1 MTSEA
6 FMPCSPR
13 LPFVMAAMALILP
26 LAAQAGGTDNPVL
39 SAASLGYA
47 GTGVAL
53 AEGPDT
59 VFYNPAGLTRLRERR
74 LSQGLSIV
82 SGSMRVRDEGST
94 RAQDPFA
101 PPCHEANDPACPVV
115 QDPAEPGHVLPGFQ
129 PIPDLYLAAPVND
142 RLTLGLGVY
151 TPMGAKV
158 SYHADWVGQGMV
170 QRGELQTVNI
180 NPSLGIRLAPGHS
193 LGLGLDVEI
202 ARVYQRSA
210 VDVGQGAK
218 YYGEAVLQDAS
229 EAGVLGLP
237 VGNLLPLGELY
248 SRLLPGAAKS
258 FLGDLLVSTGGI
270 SGSAGISYEGYGAGV
285 GWNAGYL
292 FEPSER
298 TRFGLAFRSQIRI
311 PTRGRVD
318 WDFTRVDGQVP
329 DSRNLPSFMP
339 AGEYLATYYRP
350 DTTGHVEVIDPLR
363 VSAGFFHQLTPRLM
377 LLADVAWAQ
386 QSATRELRM
395 RFDDRIGPDGE
406 VIRQGDAVIPQY
418 WRDTVRVSAGLG
430 YVLSPRWLLR
440 GGLAYDQSPITDP
453 RYRHPG
459 GPDSNRLMLALG
471 ARFGMA
477 DGTLLD
483 VGYGFI
489 RLEDASSRY
498 HESCTMN
505 YYERA
510 DNSAGSK
517 DECTANGGNFRA
529 QYSDGRVHVLSFSL
543 TKAL

>member
-1 MTSEA
+1 MS
-6 FMPCSPR
+6 CRRS
-13 LPFVMAAMALILP
+13 LSIALALALP
-26 LAAQAGGTDNPVL
+26 LSALAGGTDNPVL

-53 AEGPDT
+53 ADGPDT
-59 VFYNPAGLTRLRERR
+59 VFYNPAGLTRLRGRQ

-82 SGSMRVRDEGST
+82 SGNMKVTDEGST

-101 PPCHEANDPACPVV
+101 RPCHAADDTACPVV
-115 QDPAEPGHVLPGFQ
+115 VDPAGPGHILPRFQ

-142 RLTLGLGVY
+142 WLTLGLGVY

-158 SYHADWVGQGMV
+158 SYRSDWFGQGMV

-180 NPSLGIRLAPGHS
+180 NPSLGLRLASSHS
-193 LGLGLDVEI
+193 LGLGLDIEV

-218 YYGEAVLQDAS
+218 YYGEAVLQDAG
-229 EAGVLGLP
+229 EAGLLGLP
-237 VGNLLPLGELY
+237 VGRLLPLGELY
-248 SRLLPGAAKS
+248 QQLLPGPVKS

-270 SGSAGISYEGYGAGV
+270 SGDAGISYEGFGVGV

-292 FEPSER
+292 FELSER

-311 PTRGRVD
+311 PTRGDVD
-318 WDFTRVDGQVP
+318 WDFTRVQGQVP
-329 DSRNLPSFMP
+329 DSRNLPATMP
-339 AGEYLATYYRP
+339 AGQYLSTYYRP
-350 DTTGHVEVIDPLR
+350 DTTGHVDVIDPLR

-395 RFDDRIGPDGE
+395 RFADQTGPDGE

-430 YVLSPRWLLR
+430 YVVNARWLLR
-440 GGLAYDQSPITDP
+440 GGIAYDQSPITDP

-459 GPDSNRLMLALG
+459 GPDSDRLMLALG
-471 ARFGMA
+471 ARFLRA
-477 DGTLLD
+477 DGTRLD
-483 VGYGFI
+483 LGYGFI
-489 RLEDASSRY
+489 RLDDASSRY

-505 YYERA
+505 YYERP
-510 DNSAGSK
+510 DNSAGAK

-543 TKAL
+543 TKML